1 MCVFFLECLISGD
14 GPITRKGISPYLNRL
29 RDLLLI
35 NDVSVMEIAAR
46 SLVKLANMPGSKGAE
61 SFDFDIKKA
70 FEMLSGDR
78 QEVNISWESRNEDY
92 NISLCSIAVMQ
103 RFSYCENWQLH
114 CPHTSISRY

>member
-1 MCVFFLECLISGD
+1 MCVFLECLISGD

-78 QEVNISWESRNEDY
+78 QEVNISWESLNEDY

-103 RFSYCENWQLH
+103 RFLYYENWQLH